1 MKSYI
6 YEWGTLV
13 TVNGVK
19 AVYVGENE
27 YFKDPDVDGKYLV
40 IIEDTDEV
48 VECNNIRKV
57 SRSQKRKNTNDLKWG
72 DTVEVWDDDIDK
84 MHPLKGIFLK
94 EYDYRDKDDDLL
106 YVIIPQN
113 SSKIPSEG
121 FLHCK
126 KLVDN

>member
-19 AVYVGENE
+19 AIYVGENE

-57 SRSQKRKNTNDLKWG
+57 SRSRKRKNTNDLKWG
-72 DTVEVWDDDIDK
+72 DSVEVWDDDIDK
-84 MHPLKGIFLK
+84 LYPLKGIFLK
-94 EYDYRDKDDDLL
+94 QYDYRDKGDDLL

>member
-19 AVYVGENE
+19 AIYVGENE

-48 VECNNIRKV
+48 IECNNIRKAIR
-57 SRSQKRKNTNDLKWG
+57 SRKRKNANDLKWG
-72 DTVEVWDDDIDK
+72 DIVEVWDDDIDK
-84 MHPLKGIFLK
+84 LHPLKGIFLK

-126 KLVDN
+126 KIVDN

>member
-19 AVYVGENE
+19 AIYVGENE
-27 YFKDPDVDGKYLV
+27 YFKDPDVNGKYLV

-84 MHPLKGIFLK
+84 LHPLKGIFLK

-126 KLVDN
+126 KID

>member
-19 AVYVGENE
+19 AIYVGENE

-72 DTVEVWDDDIDK
+72 DIVEVWDDDIDK
-84 MHPLKGIFLK
+84 SHPLKGIFLK

-126 KLVDN
+126 KIS

>member
-19 AVYVGENE
+19 AIYVGENE

-40 IIEDTDEV
+40 IIENTDEV

-57 SRSQKRKNTNDLKWG
+57 SKSQKRKNTNDLKWG
-72 DTVEVWDDDIDK
+72 DIVEVWNDDIDK

>member
-19 AVYVGENE
+19 AIYVGENE

-48 VECNNIRKV
+48 VECNNIRKAIR
-57 SRSQKRKNTNDLKWG
+57 SRKRKNTNDLKWG
-72 DTVEVWDDDIDK
+72 DIVEVWDDDIDK
-84 MHPLKGIFLK
+84 LYPLKGIFLK